1 MEWYEALILGIIQG
15 LTEFLPISSSGHL
28 EIASFILKTEQ
39 SQNLIFTVIVH
50 IATAISIIYV
60 FRDDIFKIIKGVF
73 NFDKKEIDTVLKI
86 IISSIPVGVIGILF
100 EDRVESFFTGNI
112 VLVGSMLLITS
123 LLLFFTY
130 FSREDKGREVTFIDA
145 LIIGIAQAFAIL
157 PGISRSGATIS
168 TAIFLKIN
176 RQQATKFSFLMV
188 LVPIFGILILKI
200 ISGLSSDEISTTNL
214 ISLPYIIGFVSA
226 LFSGIIACKLML
238 KIVKESKLIYFSAY
252 CLFVGLISVL
262 YGCSDP
268 KKDTFYIEPV
278 KEISELRK
286 ISINSPTP
294 QLDSINSQ
302 LNLVDL
308 QKLDNR
314 FKLDIRYASENN
326 FMRSKFYNSQRA
338 FLNKEAAQNL
348 LNAQNELEK
357 KGYGIVVFDA
367 YRPWY
372 VTKMFW
378 EGTPESLKHFVA
390 DPEKG
395 SVHNRGCAIDIGLY
409 DKVTGEN
416 IEMISG
422 YDEFTERA
430 YPDYSGGEKS
440 KREIRDLLISTMER
454 NGFTVYEYEW
464 WHFNYKYCDSGI
476 MNYSFEELDSI
487 ISI

>member
-39 SQNLIFTVIVH
+39 SQNLVFTVLVH

-73 NFDKKEIDTVLKI
+73 NFKSKEIDTVLKI
-86 IISSIPVGVIGILF
+86 IVSSIPVGIIGILF

-112 VLVGSMLLITS
+112 ILVGSMLLITS

-130 FSREDKGREVTFIDA
+130 FSKEEGRSVSFVDA
-145 LIIGIAQAFAIL
+145 LIIGFAQAFAIL

-168 TAIFLKIN
+168 AAIFLKIN
-176 RQQATKFSFLMV
+176 RQEATKFSFLMV

-200 ISGLSSDEISTTNL
+200 IGGLTSDEITGANL
-214 ISLPYIIGFVSA
+214 ISLPYVIGFLSA

-252 CLFVGLISVL
+252 CLLIGITSIL
-262 YGCSDP
+262 YGCSEP
-268 KKDTFYIEPV
+268 KQDTFYIDPV
-278 KEISELRK
+278 KEISELRN
-286 ISINSPTP
+286 ISLNSPTP
-294 QLDSINSQ
+294 KLDSIDSH

-308 QKLDNR
+308 KKIDNKL
-314 FKLDIRYASENN
+314 KLDIRYASENN
-326 FMRSKFYNSQRA
+326 FMRSKFYNSSRA
-338 FLNKEAAQNL
+338 FLNSEAAQNL
-348 LNAQNELEK
+348 LNAHRELEK
-357 KGYGIVVFDA
+357 KGYGIVIFDA

-378 EGTPESLKHFVA
+378 EGTPEALKHFVA

-409 DKVTGEN
+409 DMITGKN
-416 IEMISG
+416 IDMISG

-430 YPDYSGGEKS
+430 YPNYNGGEKS
-440 KREIRDLLISTMER
+440 KRDIRDLLISTMER
-454 NGFTVYEYEW
+454 NDFSVYEYEW
-464 WHFNYKYCDSGI
+464 WHFNYKNCNSGI
-476 MNYSFEELDSI
+476 LNYSFEELDSI

>member
-39 SQNLIFTVIVH
+39 SQNLVFTVLVH

-73 NFDKKEIDTVLKI
+73 NFKSKEIDTVLKI
-86 IISSIPVGVIGILF
+86 IVSSIPVGIIGILF

-112 VLVGSMLLITS
+112 ILVGSMLLITS

-130 FSREDKGREVTFIDA
+130 FSKEEGRSVSFVDA
-145 LIIGIAQAFAIL
+145 LIIGFAQAFAIL

-168 TAIFLKIN
+168 AAIFLKIN
-176 RQQATKFSFLMV
+176 RQEATKFSFLMV

-200 ISGLSSDEISTTNL
+200 IGGLTSDEMAGANL
-214 ISLPYIIGFVSA
+214 ISLPYVIGFLSA

-252 CLFVGLISVL
+252 CLLIGITSIL
-262 YGCSDP
+262 YGCSEP
-268 KKDTFYIEPV
+268 KQDTFYIDLV
-278 KEISELRK
+278 KDISELRN
-286 ISINSPTP
+286 ISLNSPTP
-294 QLDSINSQ
+294 KLDSIDSH

-308 QKLDNR
+308 KKIDNKL
-314 FKLDIRYASENN
+314 KLDIRYASENN
-326 FMRSKFYNSQRA
+326 FMRSKFYNSSRA
-338 FLNKEAAQNL
+338 FLNSEAAQNL
-348 LNAQNELEK
+348 LNAHRELEK
-357 KGYGIVVFDA
+357 KGYGIVIFDA

-378 EGTPESLKHFVA
+378 EGTPEALKHFVA

-409 DKVTGEN
+409 DMITGKN
-416 IEMISG
+416 IDMISG

-430 YPDYSGGEKS
+430 YPNYNGGEKS
-440 KREIRDLLISTMER
+440 KRDIRDLLISTMEK
-454 NGFTVYEYEW
+454 NNFSVYEYEW
-464 WHFNYKYCDSGI
+464 WHFNYKNCNSGI
-476 MNYSFEELDSI
+476 LNYSFEELDSI

>member
-39 SQNLIFTVIVH
+39 SQNLVFTVLVH

-73 NFDKKEIDTVLKI
+73 NLKSKEIDTVLKI
-86 IISSIPVGVIGILF
+86 IVSSIPVGIIGILF

-112 VLVGSMLLITS
+112 ILVGSMLLITS

-130 FSREDKGREVTFIDA
+130 FSKEEGRSVSFVDA
-145 LIIGIAQAFAIL
+145 LIIGFAQAFAIL

-168 TAIFLKIN
+168 AAIFLKIN
-176 RQQATKFSFLMV
+176 RQEATKFSFLMV

-200 ISGLSSDEISTTNL
+200 IGGLTSDEMAGANL
-214 ISLPYIIGFVSA
+214 ISLPYVIGFLSA

-252 CLFVGLISVL
+252 CLLIGITSIL
-262 YGCSDP
+262 YGCSEP
-268 KKDTFYIEPV
+268 KQDTFYIDPV
-278 KEISELRK
+278 KEISELRN
-286 ISINSPTP
+286 ISLNSPTP
-294 QLDSINSQ
+294 KLDSIDSH

-308 QKLDNR
+308 KKIDNKL
-314 FKLDIRYASENN
+314 KLDIRYASENN
-326 FMRSKFYNSQRA
+326 FMRSKFYNSSRA
-338 FLNKEAAQNL
+338 FLNSEAAQNL
-348 LNAQNELEK
+348 LNAHRELEK
-357 KGYGIVVFDA
+357 KGYGIVIFDA

-378 EGTPESLKHFVA
+378 EGTPEALKHFVA

-409 DKVTGEN
+409 DMITGKN
-416 IEMISG
+416 IDMISG

-430 YPDYSGGEKS
+430 YPNYNGGEKS
-440 KREIRDLLISTMER
+440 KRDIRDLLISTMEK
-454 NGFTVYEYEW
+454 NDFSVYEYEW
-464 WHFNYKYCDSGI
+464 WHFNYKNCNSGI
-476 MNYSFEELDSI
+476 LNYSFEELDSI

>member
-39 SQNLIFTVIVH
+39 SQNLVFTVLVH

-73 NFDKKEIDTVLKI
+73 NFKSKEIDTVLKI
-86 IISSIPVGVIGILF
+86 IVSSIPVGIIGILF

-112 VLVGSMLLITS
+112 ILVGSMLLITS

-130 FSREDKGREVTFIDA
+130 FSKEEGRSVSFIDA
-145 LIIGIAQAFAIL
+145 LIIGFAQAFAIL

-168 TAIFLKIN
+168 AAIFLKIN
-176 RQQATKFSFLMV
+176 RQEATKFSFLMV

-200 ISGLSSDEISTTNL
+200 IGGLTSDEMAGANL
-214 ISLPYIIGFVSA
+214 ISLPYVIGFLSA

-252 CLFVGLISVL
+252 CLLIGITSIL
-262 YGCSDP
+262 YGCSEP
-268 KKDTFYIEPV
+268 KQDTFYIDPV
-278 KEISELRK
+278 KEISELRN
-286 ISINSPTP
+286 ISLNSPTP
-294 QLDSINSQ
+294 KLDSIDSH

-308 QKLDNR
+308 KKIDNKL
-314 FKLDIRYASENN
+314 KLDIRYASENN
-326 FMRSKFYNSQRA
+326 FMRSKFYNSSRA
-338 FLNKEAAQNL
+338 FLNSEAAQNL
-348 LNAQNELEK
+348 LNAHRELEK
-357 KGYGIVVFDA
+357 KGYGIVIFDA

-378 EGTPESLKHFVA
+378 EGTPEALKHFVA

-409 DKVTGEN
+409 DMITGKN
-416 IEMISG
+416 IDMISG

-430 YPDYSGGEKS
+430 YPNYNGGEKS
-440 KREIRDLLISTMER
+440 KRDIRDLLISTMER
-454 NGFTVYEYEW
+454 NDFSVYEYEW
-464 WHFNYKYCDSGI
+464 WHFNYKNCNSGI
-476 MNYSFEELDSI
+476 LNYSFEELDSI

>member
-39 SQNLIFTVIVH
+39 SQNLVFTVLVH

-73 NFDKKEIDTVLKI
+73 NFKSKEIDTVLKI
-86 IISSIPVGVIGILF
+86 IVSSIPVGIIGILF

-112 VLVGSMLLITS
+112 ILVGSMLLITS

-130 FSREDKGREVTFIDA
+130 FSKEEGRSVSFVDA
-145 LIIGIAQAFAIL
+145 LIIGFAQAFAIL

-168 TAIFLKIN
+168 AAIFLKIN
-176 RQQATKFSFLMV
+176 RQEATKFSFLMV

-200 ISGLSSDEISTTNL
+200 IGGLTSDEIAGANL
-214 ISLPYIIGFVSA
+214 ISLPYVIGFLSA

-252 CLFVGLISVL
+252 CLLIGITSIL
-262 YGCSDP
+262 YGCSEP
-268 KKDTFYIEPV
+268 KQDTFYIDPV
-278 KEISELRK
+278 KEISELRN
-286 ISINSPTP
+286 ISLNSPTP
-294 QLDSINSQ
+294 KLDSIDSH

-308 QKLDNR
+308 KKIDNKL
-314 FKLDIRYASENN
+314 KLDIRYASENN
-326 FMRSKFYNSQRA
+326 FMRSKFYNSSRA
-338 FLNKEAAQNL
+338 FLNSEAAQNL
-348 LNAQNELEK
+348 LNAHRELEK
-357 KGYGIVVFDA
+357 KGYGIVIFDA

-378 EGTPESLKHFVA
+378 EGTPEALKHFVA

-409 DKVTGEN
+409 DMITGKN
-416 IEMISG
+416 IDMISG

-430 YPDYSGGEKS
+430 YPNYNGGEKS
-440 KREIRDLLISTMER
+440 KRDIRDLLISTMEK
-454 NGFTVYEYEW
+454 NNFSVYEYEW
-464 WHFNYKYCDSGI
+464 WHFNYKNCNSGI
-476 MNYSFEELDSI
+476 LNYSFEELDSI

>member
-39 SQNLIFTVIVH
+39 SQNLVFTVLVH

-73 NFDKKEIDTVLKI
+73 NFKSKEIDTVLKI
-86 IISSIPVGVIGILF
+86 IVSSIPVGIIGILF

-112 VLVGSMLLITS
+112 ILVGSMLLITS

-130 FSREDKGREVTFIDA
+130 FSKEEGRSVSFVDA
-145 LIIGIAQAFAIL
+145 LIIGFAQAFAIL

-168 TAIFLKIN
+168 AAIFLKIN
-176 RQQATKFSFLMV
+176 RQEATKFSFLMV

-200 ISGLSSDEISTTNL
+200 IGGLTSDEMTGANL
-214 ISLPYIIGFVSA
+214 ISLPYVIGFLSA

-252 CLFVGLISVL
+252 CLLIGITSIL
-262 YGCSDP
+262 YGCSEP
-268 KKDTFYIEPV
+268 KQDTFYIDPV
-278 KEISELRK
+278 KEISELRN
-286 ISINSPTP
+286 ISLNSPTP
-294 QLDSINSQ
+294 KLDSIDSH

-308 QKLDNR
+308 KKIDNKL
-314 FKLDIRYASENN
+314 KLDIRYASENN
-326 FMRSKFYNSQRA
+326 FMRSKFYNSSRA
-338 FLNKEAAQNL
+338 FLNSEAAQNL
-348 LNAQNELEK
+348 LNAHRELEK
-357 KGYGIVVFDA
+357 KGYGIVIFDA

-378 EGTPESLKHFVA
+378 EGTPEALKHFVA

-409 DKVTGEN
+409 DMITGKN
-416 IEMISG
+416 IDMISG

-430 YPDYSGGEKS
+430 YPNYNGGEKS
-440 KREIRDLLISTMER
+440 KRDIRDLLISTMEK
-454 NGFTVYEYEW
+454 NNFSVYEYEW
-464 WHFNYKYCDSGI
+464 WHFNYKNCNSGI
-476 MNYSFEELDSI
+476 LNYSFEELDSI

>member
-39 SQNLIFTVIVH
+39 SQNLVFTVLVH

-73 NFDKKEIDTVLKI
+73 NFKSKEIDTVLKI
-86 IISSIPVGVIGILF
+86 IVSSIPVGIIGILF

-112 VLVGSMLLITS
+112 ILVGSMLLITS

-130 FSREDKGREVTFIDA
+130 FSKEEGRSVSFVDA
-145 LIIGIAQAFAIL
+145 LIIGFAQAFAIL

-168 TAIFLKIN
+168 AAIFLKIN
-176 RQQATKFSFLMV
+176 RQEATKFSFLMV

-200 ISGLSSDEISTTNL
+200 IGGLTSDEMAGANL
-214 ISLPYIIGFVSA
+214 ISLPYVIGFLSA

-252 CLFVGLISVL
+252 CLLIGITSIL
-262 YGCSDP
+262 YGCSEP
-268 KKDTFYIEPV
+268 KQDTFYIDPV
-278 KEISELRK
+278 KEISELK
-286 ISINSPTP
+286 NISLNSPTP
-294 QLDSINSQ
+294 KLDSIDSH

-308 QKLDNR
+308 KKIDNKL
-314 FKLDIRYASENN
+314 KLDIRYASENN
-326 FMRSKFYNSQRA
+326 FMRSKFYNSSRA
-338 FLNKEAAQNL
+338 FLNSEAAQNL
-348 LNAQNELEK
+348 LNAHRELEK
-357 KGYGIVVFDA
+357 KGYGIVIFDA

-378 EGTPESLKHFVA
+378 EGTPEALKHFVA

-409 DKVTGEN
+409 DMITGKN
-416 IEMISG
+416 IDMISG

-430 YPDYSGGEKS
+430 YPNYNGGDKS
-440 KREIRDLLISTMER
+440 KRDIRDLLISTMEK
-454 NGFTVYEYEW
+454 NDFSVYEYEW
-464 WHFNYKYCDSGI
+464 WHFNYKNCNSGI
-476 MNYSFEELDSI
+476 LNYSFEELDSI

>member
-39 SQNLIFTVIVH
+39 SQNLVFTVLVH

-73 NFDKKEIDTVLKI
+73 NFKSKEIDTVLKI
-86 IISSIPVGVIGILF
+86 IISSIPVGIIGILF

-112 VLVGSMLLITS
+112 ILVGSMLLITS

-130 FSREDKGREVTFIDA
+130 FSKEEGRSVSFVDA
-145 LIIGIAQAFAIL
+145 LIIGFAQAFAIL

-168 TAIFLKIN
+168 AAIFLKIN
-176 RQQATKFSFLMV
+176 RQEATKFSFLMV

-200 ISGLSSDEISTTNL
+200 IGGLTSDEMAGANL
-214 ISLPYIIGFVSA
+214 ISLPYVIGFLSA

-252 CLFVGLISVL
+252 CLLIGITSIL
-262 YGCSDP
+262 YGCSEP
-268 KKDTFYIEPV
+268 KQDTFYIDPV
-278 KEISELRK
+278 KEISELRN
-286 ISINSPTP
+286 ISLNSPTP
-294 QLDSINSQ
+294 KLDSIDSH

-308 QKLDNR
+308 KKIDNKL
-314 FKLDIRYASENN
+314 KLDIRYASENN
-326 FMRSKFYNSQRA
+326 FMRSKFYNSSRA
-338 FLNKEAAQNL
+338 FLNSEAAQNL
-348 LNAQNELEK
+348 LNAHRELEK
-357 KGYGIVVFDA
+357 KGYGIVIFDA

-378 EGTPESLKHFVA
+378 EGTPEALKHFVA

-409 DKVTGEN
+409 DMITGKN
-416 IEMISG
+416 IDMISG

-430 YPDYSGGEKS
+430 YPNYNGGEKS
-440 KREIRDLLISTMER
+440 KRDIRDLLISTMEK
-454 NGFTVYEYEW
+454 NDFSVYEYEW
-464 WHFNYKYCDSGI
+464 WHFNYKNCNSGI
-476 MNYSFEELDSI
+476 LNYSFEELDSI

>member
-39 SQNLIFTVIVH
+39 SQNLVFTVLVH

-73 NFDKKEIDTVLKI
+73 NFKSKEIDTVLKI
-86 IISSIPVGVIGILF
+86 IVSSIPVGIIGILF

-112 VLVGSMLLITS
+112 ILVGSMLLITS

-130 FSREDKGREVTFIDA
+130 FSKEEGRSVSFVDA
-145 LIIGIAQAFAIL
+145 LIIGFAQAFAIL

-168 TAIFLKIN
+168 AAIFLKIN
-176 RQQATKFSFLMV
+176 RQEATKFSFLMV

-200 ISGLSSDEISTTNL
+200 IGGLTSDEMAGANL
-214 ISLPYIIGFVSA
+214 ISLPYVIGFLSA

-252 CLFVGLISVL
+252 CLLIGITSIL
-262 YGCSDP
+262 YGCSEP
-268 KKDTFYIEPV
+268 KQDTFYIDPV
-278 KEISELRK
+278 KEISELRN
-286 ISINSPTP
+286 ISLNSPTP
-294 QLDSINSQ
+294 KLDSIDSH

-308 QKLDNR
+308 KKIDNKL
-314 FKLDIRYASENN
+314 KLDIRNASENN
-326 FMRSKFYNSQRA
+326 FMRSKFYNSSRA
-338 FLNKEAAQNL
+338 FLNSEAAQNL
-348 LNAQNELEK
+348 LNAHRELEK
-357 KGYGIVVFDA
+357 KGYGIVIFDA

-378 EGTPESLKHFVA
+378 EGTPEALKHFVA

-409 DKVTGEN
+409 DMITGKN
-416 IEMISG
+416 IDMISG

-430 YPDYSGGEKS
+430 YPNYNGGEKS
-440 KREIRDLLISTMER
+440 KRDIRDLLISTMEK
-454 NGFTVYEYEW
+454 NDFSVYEYEW
-464 WHFNYKYCDSGI
+464 WHFNYKNCNSGI
-476 MNYSFEELDSI
+476 LNYSFEELDSI

>member
-39 SQNLIFTVIVH
+39 SQNLVFTVLVH

-73 NFDKKEIDTVLKI
+73 NFKSKEIDTVLKI
-86 IISSIPVGVIGILF
+86 IVSSIPVGIIGILF

-112 VLVGSMLLITS
+112 ILVGSMLLITS

-130 FSREDKGREVTFIDA
+130 FSKEEGRSVSFVDA
-145 LIIGIAQAFAIL
+145 LIIGFAQAFAIL

-168 TAIFLKIN
+168 AAIFLKIN
-176 RQQATKFSFLMV
+176 RQEATKFSFLMV

-200 ISGLSSDEISTTNL
+200 IGGLTSDEMAGTNL
-214 ISLPYIIGFVSA
+214 ISLPYVIGFLSA

-252 CLFVGLISVL
+252 CLLIGITSIL
-262 YGCSDP
+262 YGCSEP
-268 KKDTFYIEPV
+268 KQDTFYIDPV
-278 KEISELRK
+278 KEISELRN
-286 ISINSPTP
+286 ISLNSPTP
-294 QLDSINSQ
+294 KLDSIDSH

-308 QKLDNR
+308 KKIDNKL
-314 FKLDIRYASENN
+314 KLDIRYASENN
-326 FMRSKFYNSQRA
+326 FMRSKFYNSSRA
-338 FLNKEAAQNL
+338 FLNSEAAQNL
-348 LNAQNELEK
+348 LNAHRELEK
-357 KGYGIVVFDA
+357 KGYGIVIFDA

-378 EGTPESLKHFVA
+378 EGTPEALKHFVA

-409 DKVTGEN
+409 DMITGKN
-416 IEMISG
+416 IDMISG

-430 YPDYSGGEKS
+430 YPNYNGGEKS
-440 KREIRDLLISTMER
+440 KRDIRDLLISTMEK
-454 NGFTVYEYEW
+454 NNFSVYEYEW
-464 WHFNYKYCDSGI
+464 WHFNYKNCNSGI
-476 MNYSFEELDSI
+476 LNYSFEELDSI

>member
-39 SQNLIFTVIVH
+39 SQNLVFTVLVH

-73 NFDKKEIDTVLKI
+73 NFKSKEIDTVLKI
-86 IISSIPVGVIGILF
+86 IVSSIPVGIIGILF

-112 VLVGSMLLITS
+112 ILVGSMLLITS

-130 FSREDKGREVTFIDA
+130 FSKEEGRSVSFVDA
-145 LIIGIAQAFAIL
+145 LIIGFAQAFAIL

-168 TAIFLKIN
+168 AAIFLKIN
-176 RQQATKFSFLMV
+176 RQEATKFSFLMV

-200 ISGLSSDEISTTNL
+200 IGGLTSDEMAGTNL
-214 ISLPYIIGFVSA
+214 ISLPYVIGFLSA

-252 CLFVGLISVL
+252 CLLIGITSIL
-262 YGCSDP
+262 YGCSEP
-268 KKDTFYIEPV
+268 KQDTFYIDPV
-278 KEISELRK
+278 KEISELRN
-286 ISINSPTP
+286 ISLNSPTP
-294 QLDSINSQ
+294 KLDSIDSH

-308 QKLDNR
+308 KKIDNKL
-314 FKLDIRYASENN
+314 KLDIRYASENN
-326 FMRSKFYNSQRA
+326 FMRSKFYNSSRA
-338 FLNKEAAQNL
+338 FLNSEAAQNL
-348 LNAQNELEK
+348 LNAHRELEK
-357 KGYGIVVFDA
+357 KGYGIVIFDA

-378 EGTPESLKHFVA
+378 EGTPEALKHFVA

-409 DKVTGEN
+409 DMITGKN
-416 IEMISG
+416 IDMISG

-430 YPDYSGGEKS
+430 YPNYNGGEKS
-440 KREIRDLLISTMER
+440 KRDIRDLLISTMER
-454 NGFTVYEYEW
+454 NDFSVYEYEW
-464 WHFNYKYCDSGI
+464 WHFNYKNCNSGI
-476 MNYSFEELDSI
+476 LNYSFEELDSI

>member
-39 SQNLIFTVIVH
+39 SQNLVFTVLVH

-73 NFDKKEIDTVLKI
+73 NFKCKEIDTVLKI
-86 IISSIPVGVIGILF
+86 IVSSIPVGIIGILF

-112 VLVGSMLLITS
+112 ILVGSMLLITS

-130 FSREDKGREVTFIDA
+130 FSKEEGRSVSFVDA
-145 LIIGIAQAFAIL
+145 LIIGFAQAFAIL

-168 TAIFLKIN
+168 AAIFLKIN
-176 RQQATKFSFLMV
+176 RQEATKFSFLMV

-200 ISGLSSDEISTTNL
+200 IGGLTSDEMVGANL
-214 ISLPYIIGFVSA
+214 ISLPYVIGFLSA

-252 CLFVGLISVL
+252 CLLIGITSIL
-262 YGCSDP
+262 YGCSEP
-268 KKDTFYIEPV
+268 KQDTFYIDPV
-278 KEISELRK
+278 KEISELRN
-286 ISINSPTP
+286 ISLNSPTP
-294 QLDSINSQ
+294 KLDSIDSH

-308 QKLDNR
+308 KKIDNKL
-314 FKLDIRYASENN
+314 KLDIRYASENN
-326 FMRSKFYNSQRA
+326 FMRSKFYNSSRA
-338 FLNKEAAQNL
+338 FLNSEAAQNL
-348 LNAQNELEK
+348 LNAHRELEK
-357 KGYGIVVFDA
+357 KGYGIVIFDA

-378 EGTPESLKHFVA
+378 EGTPEALKHFVA

-409 DKVTGEN
+409 DMITGKN
-416 IEMISG
+416 IDMISG

-430 YPDYSGGEKS
+430 YPNYNGGEKS
-440 KREIRDLLISTMER
+440 KRDIRDLLISTMEK
-454 NGFTVYEYEW
+454 NNFSVYEYEW
-464 WHFNYKYCDSGI
+464 WHFNYKNCNSGI
-476 MNYSFEELDSI
+476 LNYSFEELDSI

>member
-39 SQNLIFTVIVH
+39 SQNLVFTVLVH

-73 NFDKKEIDTVLKI
+73 NFKSKEIDTVLKI
-86 IISSIPVGVIGILF
+86 IVSSIPVGIIGILF

-112 VLVGSMLLITS
+112 ILVGSMLLITS

-130 FSREDKGREVTFIDA
+130 FSKEEDRSVSFVDA
-145 LIIGIAQAFAIL
+145 LIIGFAQAFAIL

-168 TAIFLKIN
+168 AAIFLKIN

-200 ISGLSSDEISTTNL
+200 IGGLTSDEMTGANL
-214 ISLPYIIGFVSA
+214 ISLPYVIGFLSA

-252 CLFVGLISVL
+252 CLLIGITSIL
-262 YGCSDP
+262 YGCSEP
-268 KKDTFYIEPV
+268 KQDTFYIDPV
-278 KEISELRK
+278 KEISELRN
-286 ISINSPTP
+286 ISLNSPTP
-294 QLDSINSQ
+294 KLDSIDSH

-308 QKLDNR
+308 KKIDNKL
-314 FKLDIRYASENN
+314 KLDIRYASENN
-326 FMRSKFYNSQRA
+326 FMRSKFYNSSRA
-338 FLNKEAAQNL
+338 FLNSEAAQNL
-348 LNAQNELEK
+348 LNAHRELEK
-357 KGYGIVVFDA
+357 KGYGIVIFDA

-378 EGTPESLKHFVA
+378 EGTPEALKHFVA

-409 DKVTGEN
+409 DMITGKN
-416 IEMISG
+416 IDMISG

-430 YPDYSGGEKS
+430 YPNYNGGEKS
-440 KREIRDLLISTMER
+440 KRDIRDLLISTMEK
-454 NGFTVYEYEW
+454 NNFSVYEYEW
-464 WHFNYKYCDSGI
+464 WHFNYKNCNSGI
-476 MNYSFEELDSI
+476 LNYSFEELDSI

>member
-39 SQNLIFTVIVH
+39 SQNLVFTVLVH

-73 NFDKKEIDTVLKI
+73 NFKSKEIDTVLKI
-86 IISSIPVGVIGILF
+86 IVSSIPVGIIGILF

-112 VLVGSMLLITS
+112 ILVGSMLLITS

-130 FSREDKGREVTFIDA
+130 FSKEEGRSVSFVDA
-145 LIIGIAQAFAIL
+145 LIIGFAQAFAIL

-168 TAIFLKIN
+168 AAIFLKIN
-176 RQQATKFSFLMV
+176 RQEATKFSFLMV

-200 ISGLSSDEISTTNL
+200 IGGLTSDEMAGANL
-214 ISLPYIIGFVSA
+214 ISLPYVIGFLSA

-252 CLFVGLISVL
+252 CLLIGITSIL
-262 YGCSDP
+262 YGCSEP
-268 KKDTFYIEPV
+268 KQDTFYIDPV
-278 KEISELRK
+278 KEISELRN
-286 ISINSPTP
+286 ISLNSPTP
-294 QLDSINSQ
+294 KLDSIDSH

-308 QKLDNR
+308 KKIDNKL
-314 FKLDIRYASENN
+314 KLDIRYASENN
-326 FMRSKFYNSQRA
+326 FMRSKFYNSSRA
-338 FLNKEAAQNL
+338 FLNSEAAQNL
-348 LNAQNELEK
+348 LNAHRELEK
-357 KGYGIVVFDA
+357 KGYGIVIFDA

-378 EGTPESLKHFVA
+378 EGTPEALKHFVA

-409 DKVTGEN
+409 DMITGKN
-416 IEMISG
+416 IDMISG

-430 YPDYSGGEKS
+430 YPNYNGGEKS
-440 KREIRDLLISTMER
+440 KRDIRDLLISTMEK
-454 NGFTVYEYEW
+454 NNFSVYEYEW
-464 WHFNYKYCDSGI
+464 WHFNYKNCNSGI
-476 MNYSFEELDSI
+476 LNYSFEELDSI

>member
-39 SQNLIFTVIVH
+39 SQNLVFTVLVH

-73 NFDKKEIDTVLKI
+73 NFKSKEIDTVLKI
-86 IISSIPVGVIGILF
+86 IVSSIPVGIIGILF

-112 VLVGSMLLITS
+112 ILVGSMLLITS

-130 FSREDKGREVTFIDA
+130 FSKEEGRSVSFVDA
-145 LIIGIAQAFAIL
+145 LIIGFAQAFAIL

-168 TAIFLKIN
+168 AAIFLKIN
-176 RQQATKFSFLMV
+176 RQEATKFSFLMV

-200 ISGLSSDEISTTNL
+200 IGGLTSDEMAGANL
-214 ISLPYIIGFVSA
+214 ISLPYVIGFLSA

-252 CLFVGLISVL
+252 CLLIGITSIL
-262 YGCSDP
+262 YGCSEP
-268 KKDTFYIEPV
+268 KQDTFYIDPV
-278 KEISELRK
+278 KEISELRN
-286 ISINSPTP
+286 ISLNSPTP
-294 QLDSINSQ
+294 KLDSIDSH

-308 QKLDNR
+308 KKIDNKL
-314 FKLDIRYASENN
+314 KLDIRYASENN
-326 FMRSKFYNSQRA
+326 FMRSKFYNSSRA
-338 FLNKEAAQNL
+338 FLNSEAAQNL
-348 LNAQNELEK
+348 LNAHRELEK
-357 KGYGIVVFDA
+357 KGYGIVIFDA

-378 EGTPESLKHFVA
+378 EGTPEALKHFVA

-409 DKVTGEN
+409 DMITGKN
-416 IEMISG
+416 IDMISG

-430 YPDYSGGEKS
+430 YPNYNGGEKS
-440 KREIRDLLISTMER
+440 KRDIRDLLISTMER
-454 NGFTVYEYEW
+454 NDFSVYEYEW
-464 WHFNYKYCDSGI
+464 WHFNYKNCNSGI
-476 MNYSFEELDSI
+476 LNYSFEELDSI